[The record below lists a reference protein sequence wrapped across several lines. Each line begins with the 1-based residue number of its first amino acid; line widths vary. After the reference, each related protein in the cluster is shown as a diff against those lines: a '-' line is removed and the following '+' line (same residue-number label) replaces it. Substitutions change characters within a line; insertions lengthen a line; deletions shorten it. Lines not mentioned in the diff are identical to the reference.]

1 MKKPGPKTELF
12 HLESGNVLLSRAFP
26 PALFFR
32 HWRRAGGNLTK
43 YNVAR
48 WVGTTRKS
56 NISPVQAQKENP
68 DSCLGFLFVES
79 GNVLL
84 SRAVSS
90 QVPSALKGLTSVFG
104 MGTGGSLSPL
114 SPECCQG
121 SVQSFVFLVSDLSF
135 CNQIFL
141 LGDSPHMRSC
151 YAALTLKTAHP
162 DFLPS
167 CNQPANF
174 PFGLSQFLDQVLD
187 RLVSPSS
194 IRYRTSTGDLSPGSL
209 PGVLLLSNGT
219 LLLEVGFTLRC
230 LQRLSAPHFASQL
243 CRWHDNCCTSDA
255 STPVLS
261 Y

>member
-1 MKKPGPKTELF
+1 MSPTHCTRKKTQL
-12 HLESGNVLLSRAFP
+12 LLS
-26 PALFFR
+26 LFSCGIRQRPTLPGRLQPSTIGAERLNFCVR
-32 HWRRAGGNLTK
+32 YGN
-43 YNVAR
+43 R
-48 WVGTTRKS
+48 WIPFAMVTGMLSR
-56 NISPVQAQKENP
+56 VCAVLRL
-68 DSCLGFLFVES
+68 LGFHCVHLKPQ
-79 GNVLL
+79 LL
-84 SRAVSS
+84 SWRLPAHALLLCRAY
-90 QVPSALKGLTSVFG
+90 PENCTSRCLHLA
-104 MGTGGSLSPL
+104 TSL
-114 SPECCQG
+114 
-121 SVQSFVFLVSDLSF
+121 
-135 CNQIFL
+135 
-141 LGDSPHMRSC
+141 
-151 YAALTLKTAHP
+151 
-162 DFLPS
+162 
-167 CNQPANF
+167 NF

>member
-1 MKKPGPKTELF
+1 MLCRRSSLDLFAKGACRRNCFLQHALF
-12 HLESGNVLLSRAFP
+12 HL
-26 PALFFR
+26 
-32 HWRRAGGNLTK
+32 
-43 YNVAR
+43 
-48 WVGTTRKS
+48 
-56 NISPVQAQKENP
+56 
-68 DSCLGFLFVES
+68 ES

-162 DFLPS
+162 DFPSS